1 MSDRV
6 LVSDRV
12 RRRSSSPWSSAL
24 HPGRSASEFFR
35 STSVLGEA
43 APHYT
48 TRLAN
53 AHGTEFRELLYPWHP
68 WYGVRVGV
76 YAAIERSG
84 GVIFR
89 CNLTGSDADR
99 WLEIPAWMFDRS
111 ACASTRVAADART
124 DLAALTALAALLRH
138 VLNDR
143 FASSNTRLSG
153 APRLSRDQNRGEVH
167 ATPDEADV
175 GALPRAAADGSVRRR
190 TAEDDRRHASVV
202 RAADGDTSGTDRP
215 DDTVDPGACRQQ
227 PEWRGGRS

>member
-1 MSDRV
+1 MLAVAPAWPAEPLHGAKPATRRMLVRTPLV
-6 LVSDRV
+6 LAVCIRERHADGSRC
-12 RRRSSSPWSSAL
+12 
-24 HPGRSASEFFR
+24 
-35 STSVLGEA
+35 
-43 APHYT
+43 T
-48 TRLAN
+48 TRLGN
-53 AHGTEFRELLYPWHP
+53 AHETEFRELLYPWHP
-68 WYGVRVGV
+68 WYGLRVGV
-76 YAAIERSG
+76 YAVVEKSG
-84 GVIFR
+84 GIIFR

-124 DLAALTALAALLRH
+124 DLAALTALAGLLRH
-138 VLNDR
+138 VLKDR
-143 FASSNTRLSG
+143 FASSNARVSG
-153 APRLSRDQNRGEVH
+153 APRLSRDQNLGEVH

-202 RAADGDTSGTDRP
+202 RAADGDTSGSDRP